1 MFHLIFSLPS
11 LYVITRFIG
20 PMPWPLSVRL
30 ATALLLLI
38 ASQYHLF
45 CRFSSGSVF
54 APEMPRFIVILFN
67 WAFCAIF
74 LIALMQIA
82 TDVVALISLIVQHN
96 ITILP
101 GYRYAIGL
109 IAVVL
114 SAYGVH
120 QAIRVPP
127 VKNIT
132 VEVSG
137 LPAEF
142 EGYKIVQLTDM
153 HISRLFPASWSSA
166 VVKKANGL
174 GADLIAIT
182 GDVIDGTVNNRRK
195 DVEPLRDLSAPD
207 GVYVITGNH
216 EYFFEQKK
224 WTEHLIHLGMK
235 SLPNKHAVINR
246 NGAKLLLAGV
256 NDLSASNRSSTSSDL
271 DQALENAPVGAPIIL
286 LDHQPRNA
294 RQAAARGVQLQLSGH
309 THGGLI
315 SGLDRFFAPAN
326 GGFVSGFYD
335 VEGMTL
341 YVNNGTG
348 LWPGMALRL
357 GRPSE
362 LTLITLKAR
371 RSEPAKDA
379 VSGTVA
385 LASD

>member
-82 TDVVALISLIVQHN
+82 TDAVALISLIVQHK

-153 HISRLFPASWSSA
+153 HISRLFPASWSAA

-182 GDVIDGTVNNRRK
+182 GDVIDGTVNNRRE

-224 WTEHLIHLGMK
+224 WTEHLIQLGMK

-294 RQAAARGVQLQLSGH
+294 RLAAARGVQLQLSGH

-371 RSEPAKDA
+371 RSEPAKEA
-379 VSGTVA
+379 VPETVA
-385 LASD
+385 LASE

>member
-82 TDVVALISLIVQHN
+82 TDAVTLISLIVQHK
-96 ITILP
+96 IAILP
-101 GYRYAIGL
+101 GYRYTIGL

-224 WTEHLIHLGMK
+224 WTEHLIQLGMK

-256 NDLSASNRSSTSSDL
+256 NDISASNRSSTSSDL

-379 VSGTVA
+379 LPETVA

>member
-224 WTEHLIHLGMK
+224 WTEHLIQLGMK